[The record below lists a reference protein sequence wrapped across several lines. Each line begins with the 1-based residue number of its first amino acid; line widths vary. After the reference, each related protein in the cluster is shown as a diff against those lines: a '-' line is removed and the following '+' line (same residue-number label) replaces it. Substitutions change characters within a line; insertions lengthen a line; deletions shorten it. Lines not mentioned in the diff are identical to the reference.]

1 MWIEETEREKER
13 EQYEEDRLNEQTEI
27 RNVDWRLNAFASF
40 SLWKKNW
47 KKIERDINSIKK
59 NAEIELLS

>member
-1 MWIEETEREKER
+1 MKLHHRKITFNLKMWIEETEREKER

-40 SLWKKNW
+40 SL
-47 KKIERDINSIKK
+47 
-59 NAEIELLS
+59 